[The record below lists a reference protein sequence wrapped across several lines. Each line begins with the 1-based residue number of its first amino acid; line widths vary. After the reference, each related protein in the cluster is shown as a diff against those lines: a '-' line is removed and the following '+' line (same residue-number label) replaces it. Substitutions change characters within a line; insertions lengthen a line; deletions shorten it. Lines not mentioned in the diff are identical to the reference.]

1 MIGRMSTAQI
11 QSSALA
17 SITEAQ
23 AAVTRLQTQLGTGK
37 RLLTPADDPGASA
50 ELLRLKSALSE
61 TETLQKNLDFAET
74 SITTEETS
82 LSSSMSILQRVREL
96 FILGSTDTLGG
107 DERNAIATELTQLRE
122 QLLSIANTQNA
133 DGNYVFAGS
142 SVTQPA
148 FDSDGV
154 FRGDE
159 NRLNV
164 NISKG
169 VTLPVRSIG
178 SDIFGDAASESD
190 VFRVITEFID
200 TFLGSAQHSVT
211 SNFGIQTEPLSLSAS
226 ELTVRLGGGNV
237 LPVPEVTD
245 PGYERGGSYSR
256 ALLNEIKQVHPDID
270 GLVAATTMELGSFSD
285 IRSTSESDSYGLTI
299 NGVEIISSTNL
310 KDDDITAEEV
320 QLALSAKAGE
330 LAVAGIVVS
339 GNTEDGI
346 TLTAA
351 DGRNIQVD
359 EDHISSNGFISGN
372 AFQNTALTNDDSTR
386 SSIQYAQ
393 ITLTA
398 DVTLNLGGAKET
410 NAGFADNQSSFTAL
424 DKIDDFMERVSVAR
438 SEAGTKLNRIDAQR
452 GIHESTSLH
461 VTKIISKIEDVDFAK
476 AVSELNLHMT
486 ALQAAQQTFVKTQN
500 LSIFNYL

>member
-1 MIGRMSTAQI
+1 MIGRMSTVQI

-50 ELLRLKSALSE
+50 ELMRLKSALSA
-61 TETLQKNLDFAET
+61 TEAVQRNLDFAET
-74 SITTEETS
+74 SITTEETA

-96 FILGSTDTLGG
+96 FVLGSTDTLGS
-107 DERNAIATELTQLRE
+107 DARYAVSAELKQLRE
-122 QLLSIANTQNA
+122 QLLSVANTQNSN
-133 DGNYVFAGS
+133 GNYVFAGS

-148 FDSDGV
+148 FDSEGV

-159 NRLNV
+159 NKLNV
-164 NISKG
+164 NISRG
-169 VTLPVRSIG
+169 ITLPVRSIG

-190 VFRVITEFID
+190 VFRVITEFSD
-200 TFLGSAQHSVT
+200 TFLGATQHSLT
-211 SNFGIQTEPLSLSAS
+211 SNFGIQTEPLSLSAA
-226 ELTVRLGGGNV
+226 ELTVRLGGGKV
-237 LPVPEVTD
+237 LSVPEVTD
-245 PGYERGGSYSR
+245 PGYENGGSYPR
-256 ALLNEIKQVHPDID
+256 ALLDKISQVNPDIT
-270 GLVAATTMELGSFSD
+270 GSIAATSMELGAFSD
-285 IRSTSESDSYGLTI
+285 ITSTSESDTYGLTI
-299 NGVEIISSTNL
+299 NGVAIISSANL
-310 KDDDITAEEV
+310 KDDGISAEEV

-339 GNTEDGI
+339 GNTDDGI

-359 EDHISSNGFISGN
+359 EDHISSNGVVFGN
-372 AFQNTALTNDDSTR
+372 AFENTTLTNDDSTR

-393 ITLTA
+393 ITLEA
-398 DVTLNLGGAKET
+398 DVTLSLGGTKEA
-410 NAGFADNQSSFTAL
+410 NAGFADNQSSYTAL
-424 DKIDDFMERVSVAR
+424 ERIDSFLESVSVAR

-452 GIHESTSLH
+452 AIHESTSLH
-461 VTKIISKIEDVDFAK
+461 VTKIISKIEDVDFAN